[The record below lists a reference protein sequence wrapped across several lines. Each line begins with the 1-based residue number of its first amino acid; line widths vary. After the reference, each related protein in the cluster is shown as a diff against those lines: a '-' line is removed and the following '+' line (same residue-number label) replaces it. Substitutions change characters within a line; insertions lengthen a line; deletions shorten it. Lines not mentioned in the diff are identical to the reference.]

1 MTIKRLINVKLET
14 GRLINEGQLRTS
26 TALYTIDLDD
36 NLITGIYPKDQEPL
50 FTGTTIDIKGRL
62 ALPPFKDMHNHLDKT
77 YMTLGWR
84 AALPVSSFPERL
96 AAEASELPLLAP
108 STERR
113 AKAMIESLMKRGI
126 NHIRT
131 HVNIDPYIG
140 LENLEGVLNALQHYD
155 KFITYDIV
163 AFPQHGL
170 LRDKVPQLMREA
182 LRSGATIVGG
192 LDPGGID
199 NAVERSLDEIMSLAT
214 LFDADVDI
222 HLHDRG
228 HLGTYTYS
236 KWLDI
241 VAENHYQGRTAISHG
256 FSLGDVSIPEQDE
269 LIARLNEQDV
279 KIMSTI
285 PYGLTHQMPPI
296 DRLRQGGVNVHLGCD
311 GFYDSWSSCVSS
323 DVLEK
328 LSTFC
333 ELTGKIT
340 EEGLADSLSLI
351 TNGKQPVTMGQ
362 LTWPLVGDPADFIF
376 IEAAASAE
384 IIARKPIDRL
394 VMFNSQILHF

>member
-14 GRLINEGQLRTS
+14 ERLTDQRQLTK
-26 TALYTIDLDD
+26 TALFTIDLEDQ
-36 NLITGIYPKDQEPL
+36 LIKGIYPEGRAPDFP
-50 FTGTTIDIKGRL
+50 GTTIDLKGRL
-62 ALPPFKDMHNHLDKT
+62 ALPPFKEMHNHLDKT

-84 AALPVSSFPERL
+84 AALPVGSFPERL

-113 AKAMIESLMKRGI
+113 ASAMIESLMKRGI
-126 NHIRT
+126 NHIRS

-140 LENLEGVLNALQHYD
+140 LDNLEGVLNALQKYD
-155 KFITYDIV
+155 QFITYDIV

-170 LRDKVPQLMREA
+170 LRDGVPQLMREA
-182 LRSGATIVGG
+182 LRSGATMVGG

-199 NAVERSLDEIMSLAT
+199 NAVERSLDEVMSLAT

-241 VAENHYQGRTAISHG
+241 VADNHYQGRTAISHG

-269 LIARLNEQDV
+269 LIARLTEQDV
-279 KIMSTI
+279 AIMSTI
-285 PYGLTHQMPPI
+285 PFGQTHQMPPI
-296 DRLRQGGVNVHLGCD
+296 DRLRQAGVSVHLGCD
-311 GFYDSWSSCVSS
+311 GFYDSWSSYVSS
-323 DVLEK
+323 DILEK

-340 EEGLADSLSLI
+340 EEGLANSLPLI
-351 TNGKQPVTMGQ
+351 TNGRQPVANGQ
-362 LTWPLVGDPADFIF
+362 LAWPLVGDKADFVF

-384 IIARKPIDRL
+384 IIARKPLDRL
-394 VMFNSQILHF
+394 IMFNSQFLTF